1 MSQTTPQSN
10 NPVDIPDVLKKMT
23 DTYLKKREAHL
34 ANASELDNITTAMMR
49 ANAQQAATKA
59 ENQLSDTEWRTR
71 FLKARGEMTE
81 ELKAQQLQRLAQRE
95 LAHEYDGLLAQLE
108 IDQLRQQATCHASA
122 KACCHAHASALRD
135 YAEWELS
142 QALDRIS
149 TALIRVITLKRH
161 MLGITTSEFTE
172 GLSYQKPDKV
182 VMEQVIN
189 CLIAKSNNYRF
200 EMDNEP
206 VLSMLGLDSP
216 SLPHADFP
224 PVANP
229 IGRMN
234 FFRDLK
240 EKEAALTTRG
250 HNTAN

>member
-149 TALIRVITLKRH
+149 TALIRAITLKRH

-182 VMEQVIN
+182 VMEQVVN
-189 CLIAKSNNYRF
+189 CLITKSNNYRF

-206 VLSMLGLDSP
+206 VLSVLGLDSP